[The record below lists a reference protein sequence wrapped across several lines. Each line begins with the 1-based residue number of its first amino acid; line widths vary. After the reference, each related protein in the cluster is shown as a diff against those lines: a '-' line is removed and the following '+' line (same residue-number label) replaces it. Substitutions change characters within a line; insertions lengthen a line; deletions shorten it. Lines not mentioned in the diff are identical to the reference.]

1 MDIRET
7 KTKMLKVAD
16 LRPNTG
22 QIEGVP
28 SNPRSITRAEF
39 DALCESMKA
48 DDLTGVLQVKVY
60 KHAGE
65 WVVLDGN
72 MRLKA
77 MQTIGIEEVQ
87 CVIVPEGTNAATL
100 RKIVINS
107 NSTFGEWDMDMLANE
122 WDDDELRAW
131 AVAIPTNE
139 IDQDALI
146 DQASSGDATRE
157 YSDDI
162 KYDLSN
168 LYRSRVNDA
177 ILAKIDEGVRGGQI
191 RKEIADIL
199 QTRAQQCSIFNFDQ
213 ICKFYRS
220 SDPTPLEREL
230 LRRLYL
236 VFVAPKELFE
246 EQVLKIT
253 ELSNL
258 IYDDELLRNKDD
270 AA

>member
-28 SNPRSITRAEF
+28 ANPRSITKAEF

-77 MQTIGIEEVQ
+77 MQAIGIEEVQ
-87 CVIVPEGTNAATL
+87 CVIVPEETNAATL

-107 NSTFGEWDMDMLANE
+107 NSTFGEWDVDMLANE
-122 WDDDELRAW
+122 WDPEELKNWGVDIPCVKADDFGTEFELPDGDKSPFQQMTFIIADAQAKMVQCALRC
-131 AVAIPTNE
+131 AIGNAEYSQQDTYGNTNRNGNA
-139 IDQDALI
+139 IALI
-146 DQASSGDATRE
+146 VKQW
-157 YSDDI
+157 
-162 KYDLSN
+162 
-168 LYRSRVNDA
+168 
-177 ILAKIDEGVRGGQI
+177 
-191 RKEIADIL
+191 
-199 QTRAQQCSIFNFDQ
+199 
-213 ICKFYRS
+213 
-220 SDPTPLEREL
+220 LEQKG
-230 LRRLYL
+230 YG
-236 VFVAPKELFE
+236 KM
-246 EQVLKIT
+246 
-253 ELSNL
+253 
-258 IYDDELLRNKDD
+258 
-270 AA
+270 